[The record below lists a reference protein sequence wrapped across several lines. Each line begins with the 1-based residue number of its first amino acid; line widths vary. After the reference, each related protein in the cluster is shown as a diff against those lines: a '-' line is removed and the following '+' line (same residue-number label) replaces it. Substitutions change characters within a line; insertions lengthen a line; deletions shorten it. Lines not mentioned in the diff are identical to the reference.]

1 MEQYCPIVN
10 ERVDEKLVRL
20 NSSIVFAGLLIFVFT
35 PAKWIIVPIFADFAI
50 RVFMGVKRSPICNG
64 LKYVLDV
71 MDAKPH
77 LTNAGPKK
85 FAAKMGLFLMT
96 LVGVLLLF
104 QFYAA
109 SNIVAFISLIA
120 IGAEAFFGYCVA
132 CKIYNV
138 LLSMG
143 VKLN

>member
-20 NSSIVFAGLLIFVFT
+20 NSSIVFVGLLIFVFT
-35 PAKWIIVPIFADFAI
+35 QAKWVIVPIFADFAI
-50 RVFMGVKRSPICNG
+50 RVFIGVKRSPICNG
-64 LKYVLDV
+64 LKYLLNV

-77 LTNAGPKK
+77 LINAGPKK

-96 LVGVLLLF
+96 LIWVLLFF
-104 QFYAA
+104 QLYAA
-109 SNIVAFISLIA
+109 SNIVAFISILA
-120 IGAEAFFGYCVA
+120 IGAEAFFGFCVA
-132 CKIYNV
+132 CQIYNI

-143 VKLN
+143 VKLK